1 MGNQLKKIRELGGDA
16 ARRSGITKGD
26 SSDKQD
32 DGKGRDGS
40 TTAMVHQSSVD
51 ATGPTDEVTAG
62 DDAHSSAVDVTPTA
76 DSNDDKRTDINEVP
90 FFFMYQLSFLFQQN
104 ICKHLLLPISSSIIK
119 ID

>member
-76 DSNDDKRTDINEVP
+76 DSNDDKRTDINEVSSCLA
-90 FFFMYQLSFLFQQN
+90 YVDL
-104 ICKHLLLPISSSIIK
+104 KDVLL
-119 ID
+119 